1 MLLTFNMGKYYRL
14 IFSFILLCTYSHAQN
29 VALVLSGGGAD
40 GIAHIGVLKALEEN
54 HIPIKSITGTS
65 MGSLIGA
72 LYSSGYSPKEI
83 EDFALT
89 DKFQK
94 WANGEIEERYVYY
107 FKKKALDASWIT
119 YKFSLDT
126 NFLATIPTNLVDPI
140 PIDFGLSELFSI
152 PSASCNNKF
161 DSLFIPFR
169 CIASDI
175 TNKRQVTF
183 KDGNLAQC
191 VRASMSYPFYIKPIT
206 INGSLFF
213 DGGLYNNFP
222 IDVAQNEFNPSL
234 IIGSNVSENSTKPS
248 EDDIISQFKSLV
260 VNRKSINT
268 FPANSIIIEPIIND
282 PSLFDFSKVKK
293 LIQAG
298 YDATLVQIEK
308 IKAQAGSL
316 EHQDSLTCRRNLFVH
331 KSNRLLFEKIEIN
344 GLKKGQ
350 QKYVKSLLQPKGKL
364 ISIEELKPLYFRL
377 VADEK
382 IKQVYP
388 TVSYNPKTGL
398 YRLNLNVK
406 KQKDLFASFGGNFS
420 SRPINEGYIGL
431 QYNYFGRLGA
441 SIFANTYFGKLYG
454 SYQFKLKIDFPTQ
467 VPFYTEFSYTRNR
480 FDYFKSSTAFFEDV
494 KPSYLIQYENCADAS
509 ISIPTKNKSKIITG
523 VSYIKMY
530 DDYYQEKS
538 FTSLDTSDRTVFNC
552 RSAYFQFE
560 RNTQNK
566 KQYANSG
573 TYLALKLRAIEGN
586 EINYPGSTSD
596 KKDSSRNYHLWY
608 RMKFTFDSY
617 YKRKGSLRLGF
628 FTETVISNQDFFNNY
643 TASILAS
650 PSFMPTPDSKTRFLA
665 NFRSHIYTSVGL
677 KNVIN
682 FYKNF
687 DFRIEGYI
695 FQPYKEVRLT
705 ENEKSANYGPIFGKR
720 YFLATTA
727 IVYHSPV
734 GPISLSFNYYDKDE
748 LVVSKG
754 IYSLLFSFGYILFNK
769 RALD

>member
-1 MLLTFNMGKYYRL
+1 MKNAILITIFTFLL
-14 IFSFILLCTYSHAQN
+14 SFAHAQK

-54 HIPIKSITGTS
+54 HIPIHSITGTS

-72 LYSSGYSPKEI
+72 LYAAGYSPSEI
-83 EDFALT
+83 EQFALT
-89 DKFQK
+89 EKFQK
-94 WANGEIEERYVYY
+94 WANGDIEEKYIYY
-107 FKKKALDASWIT
+107 FKKKVQDASWIT

-126 NFLATIPTNLVDPI
+126 SFLATIPTNLVDPI
-140 PIDFGLSELFSI
+140 PIDFGLTELFSLAA
-152 PSASCNNKF
+152 ASCNNNF

-169 CIASDI
+169 CVASDI
-175 TNKRQVTF
+175 TNKRPVTF
-183 KDGNLAQC
+183 KNGNLSQC

-206 INGSLFF
+206 IDGNLYF

-222 IDVAQNEFNPSL
+222 VDIAQAEFKPDVL
-234 IIGSNVSENSTKPS
+234 IGSNVSEAISKPS
-248 EDDIISQFKSLV
+248 EDDILSQFKSLV
-260 VNRKSINT
+260 VNRNSENSY
-268 FPANSIIIEPIIND
+268 PPNSIIIVPVIED
-282 PSLFDFSKVKK
+282 PSLFNFTKVKK

-298 YDATLVQIEK
+298 YDATI
-308 IKAQAGSL
+308 AQLGAIQNQVKERLMS
-316 EHQDSLTCRRNLFVH
+316 DSISCKRNSFST
-331 KSNRLLFEKIEIN
+331 KSNRLLFEKIEIK

-350 QKYVKSLLQPKGKL
+350 QKYVKNLLQPKGKL
-364 ISIEELKPLYFRL
+364 MSIEELKPLYFRL

-388 TVSYNPKTGL
+388 TVKYNPKTGL
-398 YRLNLNVK
+398 YRLMLNVK

-441 SIFANTYFGKLYG
+441 SLYANTYFGKLYG

-467 VPFYTEFSYTRNR
+467 VPFYTEISYTRNR

-509 ISIPTKNKSKIITG
+509 ISIPTKNKSKMIAG
-523 VSYIKMY
+523 VSAIRMY

-538 FTSLDTSDRTVFNC
+538 FTSLDTSDRTVFKC
-552 RSAYFQFE
+552 KSAYFNFE

-586 EINYPGSTSD
+586 EINYPGSTSE
-596 KKDSSRNYHLWY
+596 KKDSSRMYHLWY
-608 RMKFTFDSY
+608 RVKFTYDTY

-628 FTETVISNQDFFNNY
+628 FTETVFSNQDFFNNY

-650 PSFMPTPDSKTRFLA
+650 PAFMPTPDSKTRFLS
-665 NFRSHIYTSVGL
+665 NFRGHIYTSIGL

-687 DFRIEGYI
+687 DLRIEGYM
-695 FQPYKEVRLT
+695 FQPYKEVSPTLNDKR
-705 ENEKSANYGPIFGKR
+705 ANYGPIFGKR
-720 YFLATTA
+720 YFMATSA

-734 GPISLSFNYYDKDE
+734 GPMSVSFNYYDKDE
-748 LVVSKG
+748 LLFSKG
-754 IYSLLFSFGYILFNK
+754 IYSVLFSFGYILFNK